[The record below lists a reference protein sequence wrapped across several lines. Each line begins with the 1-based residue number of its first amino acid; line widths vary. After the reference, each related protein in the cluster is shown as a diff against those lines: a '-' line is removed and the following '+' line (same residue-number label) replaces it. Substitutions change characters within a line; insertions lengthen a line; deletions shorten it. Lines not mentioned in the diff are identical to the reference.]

1 MKAPLDDRRIDRY
14 SRQLLLREIGSRG
27 QQALFESRVRV
38 RGTARAAEL
47 VATWLSGAG
56 VGVIELADIPA
67 PVALRERNEDVTW
80 TDAEPAS
87 LVVGV
92 GPLPQSKWTTTSAVV
107 WAAATGAQVVCVRA
121 PHPPSLPPVLRHPS
135 PPRGPSA
142 DGGRLPARIGCR
154 HRCAWN
160 PRRPR
165 FCRPCRG
172 HRALSPI
179 AGGFEPSIS
188 AATFTTDTF
197 RPRGASLRPTNL
209 SGNGGTDLGWGRSG
223 SGR

>member
-38 RGTARAAEL
+38 RGTAREAEL

-121 PHPPSLPPVLRHPS
+121 PHPPACRLCFATLLPHEGHPPTEGAFLLAS
-135 PPRGPSA
+135 VAATAALGILVGLASA
-142 DGGRLPARIGCR
+142 
-154 HRCAWN
+154 
-160 PRRPR
+160 
-165 FCRPCRG
+165 G
-172 HRALSPI
+172 HAEGIALS
-179 AGGFEPSIS
+179 
-188 AATFTTDTF
+188 
-197 RPRGASLRPTNL
+197 LRSPAVRTV
-209 SGNGGTDLGWGRSG
+209 DLGGHVHD
-223 SGR
+223 